1 MVKVTIETTGKEK
14 QILTGDMVNAMVL
27 DDKEFNFAFVKS
39 SKNAING
46 LVFVSSLVHFVQG
59 AIKAFSNG
67 DSKNWQM
74 LNVLFALEMSQA
86 AKERC
91 NKELKEE
98 QQDSKKDVEN
108 HELDELFEILR
119 KAVEE

>member
-27 DDKEFNFAFVKS
+27 DDKECNFAFVKS

-67 DSKNWQM
+67 DSKNW
-74 LNVLFALEMSQA
+74 LFALEMSQA

>member
-27 DDKEFNFAFVKS
+27 DDKECNFAFVKS

-46 LVFVSSLVHFVQG
+46 DVFVSSLVHFVQG

-67 DSKNWQM
+67 DPKNWQM

-119 KAVEE
+119 KAVED

>member
-27 DDKEFNFAFVKS
+27 DDKECNF
-39 SKNAING
+39 AING
-46 LVFVSSLVHFVQG
+46 DVFVSSLVHFVQG

-67 DSKNWQM
+67 DPMYHDM
-74 LNVLFALEMSQA
+74 LKMLFALGMSQTVEFRHK
-86 AKERC
+86 KES
-91 NKELKEE
+91 KEE

-119 KAVEE
+119 KAVED

>member
-14 QILTGDMVNAMVL
+14 QILTGDMVNAMFL
-27 DDKEFNFAFVKS
+27 DDKECNFAFVKS

-59 AIKAFSNG
+59 AIKAFANG

-119 KAVEE
+119 KAVED

>member
-27 DDKEFNFAFVKS
+27 DDKECNFAFVKS

-59 AIKAFSNG
+59 AIKAFSN
-67 DSKNWQM
+67 DDPKNRQM
-74 LNVLFALEMSQA
+74 LHVLFCIGNVAGSRRTM
-86 AKERC
+86 
-91 NKELKEE
+91 
-98 QQDSKKDVEN
+98 
-108 HELDELFEILR
+108 
-119 KAVEE
+119 

>member
-27 DDKEFNFAFVKS
+27 DDKECNFAFVKS

-46 LVFVSSLVHFVQG
+46 DVFVSSLVHFVQG

-67 DSKNWQM
+67 DPMYHDM
-74 LNVLFALEMSQA
+74 LKMLFALGMSQA

-119 KAVEE
+119 KAVED

>member
-1 MVKVTIETTGKEK
+1 
-14 QILTGDMVNAMVL
+14 MVNAMVL
-27 DDKEFNFAFVKS
+27 DDKECNFAFVKS

-46 LVFVSSLVHFVQG
+46 DVFVSSLVHFVQG

-67 DSKNWQM
+67 DPMNHDM
-74 LNVLFALEMSQA
+74 LKLFALGMSQTVESRHK
-86 AKERC
+86 KES
-91 NKELKEE
+91 KEE

-119 KAVEE
+119 KAVED

>member
-27 DDKEFNFAFVKS
+27 DDKECNFAFVKS

-67 DSKNWQM
+67 DPMYRQM
-74 LNVLFALEMSQA
+74 LHVLFALEMSQA
-86 AKERC
+86 VEERC
-91 NKELKEE
+91 NKKLKEE